1 MAKRGLFGRMLDAV
15 FGRKP
20 TPAPPPRIPAL
31 ARSVSPGEPAAFRKP
46 RGELKERVVNHIV
59 SVSPLANRR
68 RVADHVEYM
77 DIDELE
83 WTLQASTDQ
92 IKARAKQDADRIGYN
107 DEGDEIP
114 MNPWWYR

>member
-1 MAKRGLFGRMLDAV
+1 MAKRSLFGRMRDAI

-20 TPAPPPRIPAL
+20 TSAPPPPVPVL
-31 ARSVSPGEPAAFRKP
+31 ARSVSGESSAFPKP

-59 SVSPLANRR
+59 NTSPLANRR
-68 RVADHVEYM
+68 RIEDHVEYM

-83 WTLQASTDQ
+83 WTLQASAEQ
-92 IKARAKQDADRIGYN
+92 IAHRARQDADRIGYN
-107 DEGDEIP
+107 DDGDEIP